1 MIIPIRCFTCGK
13 ILGDKWTR
21 YQALVQQFQQED
33 EQVHHLPRES
43 LLDTQYI
50 ERNETIPPTP
60 EFRAMEELQIHRM
73 CCRRHML
80 TSVNLMSII

>member
-1 MIIPIRCFTCGK
+1 MLIPIRCFTCGG
-13 ILGDKWTR
+13 ILADKWKR
-21 YQALVQQFQQED
+21 YQMLVEKHQHVQIKNGA
-33 EQVHHLPRES
+33 PRES

-50 ERNETIPPTP
+50 ERNGDIPETP
-60 EFRAMEELQIHRM
+60 EYLAMKELGINRM